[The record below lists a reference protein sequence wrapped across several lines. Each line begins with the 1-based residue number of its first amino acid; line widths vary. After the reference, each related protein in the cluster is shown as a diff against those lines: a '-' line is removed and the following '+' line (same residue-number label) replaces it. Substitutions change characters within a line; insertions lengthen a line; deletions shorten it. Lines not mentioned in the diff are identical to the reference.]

1 MSDALLLARI
11 DVLHENLGTVY
22 ASLKQLHAW
31 QSELER
37 QNQQEMPLVDDLW
50 GYVEFEVS
58 RDAKNK
64 REELEELRSK
74 LLRPDANGAS
84 EAWAAYAEL
93 REDSERL
100 FEECLEFIG
109 GLAFR
114 RTGLDRARMCELADG
129 LILACARQ
137 ALAQPWYFL
146 TVPSLREVVTKSRI
160 RLSRIRFPEW
170 TLWTLPGT
178 AHVLGHEIMAQQNA
192 AEFISSRMEAWARKD
207 VAERHVHALLAD
219 IFGAYVMGPAYGEAC
234 IRLRFDPSRAHAEDY
249 DHPAES
255 SRAHVVLATLTQMS
269 ACADQ
274 GAWKNQLTALRE
286 QWSAALL
293 AARPAGEPPDAPE
306 SLDEL
311 VKEALVHFG
320 RSLNEYTEYK
330 MQGWAE
336 AAQLYERWRG
346 QAEKS
351 ESRDALT
358 IERGRFTAPR
368 DVLNAAWLMR
378 LDDPADRRRVDRV
391 ADAAGRMC
399 RDLLVS
405 RPAVVEPPEPGPI
418 SAD

>member
-1 MSDALLLARI
+1 MSDPLLLARI
-11 DVLHENLGTVY
+11 EVLDENLARVDE
-22 ASLKQLHAW
+22 SLKQLHAW
-31 QSELER
+31 QDDLER
-37 QNQQEMPLVDDLW
+37 QNANETPLADDLW
-50 GYVEFEVS
+50 GYLELEVS
-58 RDAKNK
+58 RDARNK
-64 REELEELRSK
+64 RKK
-74 LLRPDANGAS
+74 LKQLQAQLLQPGANGAPD
-84 EAWAAYAEL
+84 AWATYAGL
-93 REDSERL
+93 RDDSERL

-129 LILACARQ
+129 LILRSARQ
-137 ALAQPWYFL
+137 ALAQQWYFL

-192 AEFISSRMEAWARKD
+192 AEFISGRMEAWARED

-234 IRLRFDPSRAHAEDY
+234 IRLRFDPSRAHAEDR

-255 SRAHVVLATLTQMS
+255 SRAHVVLETLARMS
-269 ACADQ
+269 ACATQD
-274 GAWKNQLTALRE
+274 AWKMQLTALRQ
-286 QWSAALL
+286 QWSGALL
-293 AARPAGEPPDAPE
+293 AARPAGSPPDDPA

-311 VKEALVHFG
+311 VDEALAHFDDT
-320 RSLNEYTEYK
+320 LNQVTEYG
-330 MQGWAE
+330 MQGWGE
-336 AAQLYERWRG
+336 TAQLYERWRE
-346 QAEKS
+346 QAENS
-351 ESRDALT
+351 QRPDALT
-358 IERGRFTAPR
+358 IERIRFTEPR

-378 LDDPADRRRVDRV
+378 LERPADSNRV

-399 RDLLVS
+399 RDLLVTK
-405 RPAVVEPPEPGPI
+405 PAVVEPPEPGPI